1 MRSRTRRSTASQRAV
16 RRRSSSAPIR
26 VDGRSDATAPRG
38 GWPRDRP
45 IRWSGVVN
53 NLTWY
58 VVATVALL
66 LQIALALP
74 VLLLGGGV
82 AGTVLALVWGAMTL
96 LAAWSW
102 ITWRWRVVV
111 APLVTIGAIL
121 VRAAV
126 GGL

>member
-1 MRSRTRRSTASQRAV
+1 MDDPTRRS
-16 RRRSSSAPIR
+16 
-26 VDGRSDATAPRG
+26 RG
-38 GWPRDRP
+38 VWPRDRP

-58 VVATVALL
+58 VVATAALL

-74 VLLLGGGV
+74 VLVLGGGV

-96 LAAWSW
+96 FAAWSW
-102 ITWRWRVVV
+102 ITWRWRVVI
-111 APLVTIGAIL
+111 APLVTIAAIL
-121 VRAAV
+121 VRVAV

>member
-1 MRSRTRRSTASQRAV
+1 MDDPTRR
-16 RRRSSSAPIR
+16 
-26 VDGRSDATAPRG
+26 PRG
-38 GWPRDRP
+38 VWPRDRP

-74 VLLLGGGV
+74 VLVLGGGV

-96 LAAWSW
+96 FAAWSW
-102 ITWRWRVVV
+102 ITWRWRVVI
-111 APLVTIGAIL
+111 APLVTIAAIL